1 MTVFEVLE
9 QAKALKPSERKE
21 LVKLLIDTLGTP
33 YQEVKPG
40 EVDEQALDAEPWGKR
55 LVRIL
60 EQTELAGWGDP
71 SIEDPVEAVEAVR
84 RQEQARLAAYWNG
97 DL

>member
-21 LVKLLIDTLGTP
+21 LVKLLIDTL
-33 YQEVKPG
+33 EVEP
-40 EVDEQALDAEPWGKR
+40 VIADHADDTTTAEPWGKR

-60 EQTELAGWGDP
+60 EQTDLADWGDP
-71 SIEDPVEAVEAVR
+71 HIEDPVEAVEAVR
-84 RQEQARLAAYWNG
+84 RQEQARLDAYWNG